1 MEVIIVAST
10 VTDTPMPIPPIHGIP
25 TRSRPSIEI
34 ITVVP
39 AKRTARPA
47 DSIAAM
53 VAPRGERP
61 SCRPSR

>member
-1 MEVIIVAST
+1 MIIVAST
-10 VTDTPMPIPPIHGIP
+10 VADTPIPMPPIQPMP
-25 TRSRPSIEI
+25 TSRSPNIEI

-39 AKRTARPA
+39 AKTTARPA
-47 DSIAAM
+47 VSIAAM